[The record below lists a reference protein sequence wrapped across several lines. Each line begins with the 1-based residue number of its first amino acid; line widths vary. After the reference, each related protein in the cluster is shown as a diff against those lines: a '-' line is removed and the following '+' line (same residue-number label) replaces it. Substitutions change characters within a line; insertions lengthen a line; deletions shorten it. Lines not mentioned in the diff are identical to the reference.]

1 MAELAQQAKMVTP
14 LQPTPVD
21 NAPASV
27 SVTSFRLPGFDPDKI
42 SFAVTEWLEDATRL
56 KTDDGLELHHDRLN
70 PYKVLTIKN
79 DDQNNIN
86 VSGMD
91 EQNVQLHHIATG
103 VPGGNGKVERVMRT
117 VFNLLRATLTA
128 EKEKTRVDTLPD
140 IENNINTTVHSSTGF
155 SPMTLQFGTN
165 PRLPATQQFLGDA
178 ISTENVVGDPDAT
191 LTQAREQITGIG
203 RARAVKFDSSRFA
216 AKLFG
221 VGDLVAVEDSQVAGG
236 GKLKPKYSG
245 PYTVRKVLMNERYL
259 LWKKGKRTTVA
270 AHEQQH
276 KYHVNNTQ
284 LKPTTLIFLNHLF
297 GFEELVLTHIWL
309 CS

>member
-1 MAELAQQAKMVTP
+1 VLFTVVADDVM
-14 LQPTPVD
+14 
-21 NAPASV
+21 PA
-27 SVTSFRLPGFDPDKI
+27 TLDAIIGWDIIGLPHLK
-42 SFAVTEWLEDATRL
+42 LL

-91 EQNVQLHHIATG
+91 EPNVQLHHIATG
-103 VPGGNGKVERVMRT
+103 VPRGNGKVERVMRT

-128 EKEKTRVDTLPD
+128 EKEKTRVDTLRAV
-140 IENNINTTVHSSTGF
+140 ENNINTTVHSSTGF

-178 ISTENVVGDPDAT
+178 VSTENVVGDPDAT
-191 LTQAREQITGIG
+191 LTQAREQITRIG

-216 AKLFG
+216 AKLFE
-221 VGDLVAVEDSQVAGG
+221 VVDLVAVEDSQVAGG
-236 GKLKPKYSG
+236 DKLKPKYSG

-270 AHEQQH
+270 AHKQQH

-297 GFEELVLTHIWL
+297 GFEESVLTHIWI

>member
-1 MAELAQQAKMVTP
+1 M
-14 LQPTPVD
+14 
-21 NAPASV
+21 PA
-27 SVTSFRLPGFDPDKI
+27 TLDAIIGWDIIGLPHLK
-42 SFAVTEWLEDATRL
+42 LL

-91 EQNVQLHHIATG
+91 EPNVQLHHIATG
-103 VPGGNGKVERVMRT
+103 VPRGNGKVERVMRT

-128 EKEKTRVDTLPD
+128 EKEKTRVDTLRAV
-140 IENNINTTVHSSTGF
+140 ENNINTTVHSSTGF

-165 PRLPATQQFLGDA
+165 PRLPATQQFLGD
-178 ISTENVVGDPDAT
+178 V
-191 LTQAREQITGIG
+191 

-270 AHEQQH
+270 AHEQ
-276 KYHVNNTQ
+276 NTS
-284 LKPTTLIFLNHLF
+284 TM
-297 GFEELVLTHIWL
+297 
-309 CS
+309 